1 MNSDI
6 EEILT
11 FGGVGV
17 LLSIMGYTVYSHLR
31 TPAAVEDKSLL
42 AKKKKIETVA
52 KTEDVLSI
60 EALAELTKSDNI
72 NLMESAVRIL
82 LDRAMSEKVLPDIVK
97 ACSQK
102 NKKDKMAQM
111 AIATLHQL
119 TKDDVNRKILIKV
132 GIIKVLVNVLI
143 TDNGEEYEPTDTTKR
158 YVVIALFRLIQG
170 SDKRKLKAMKYGLT
184 EKLMEYLCISPSHNN
199 DLKYWSLLLLHQFFL
214 SEQLHGRLIELN
226 ITALFG
232 EMARKTFGNSNM
244 QKLCL
249 HSLVRLIS
257 SMDNSEGSKQLA
269 ILFNL
274 NMVPLITCCLRNDDM
289 ELVSWAVFLLHE
301 FMIKD
306 VARKEFCESP
316 GLLKILLAL
325 LSEDNCI
332 PRVLLRCLKCLGVN
346 NEEYQMEMVK
356 ANVVKKTLPFLKNS
370 DEDAQYWALSLL
382 HDLISFSESHKS
394 FLENDGLETLTTICI
409 MGTPNLHVALYIA
422 DIFVYICSS
431 PSNHDHVLHSDILD
445 AVISFCKM
453 ENHDAQYGGVALLLN
468 LATLSVPLINE
479 MADVGVLEM
488 LVDLILES
496 DRDSIQT
503 VSSKTLT
510 AIAKKCPHLRYQ
522 LVQLAIVPII
532 NKINELIPVCI
543 NSIFPEGYNVE
554 SPTSPD
560 TNRLSTTTRLQE
572 GANEA
577 ITVESFLS
585 NEDKAENSNKKLEN
599 LKIPEVDLVL
609 TARLIGLLDSLTVF
623 VKTDFFDILHYERW
637 GVDGNKEVVSIQ
649 LESLLSQELIDHSK
663 QLLDILVLPLLNED
677 VIMAAK
683 SPQQNT
689 PTTITPT
696 IVKELGS
703 EEMDL
708 YSPGIEYIGNIRD
721 EFLGHVQSS
730 LSSSFDGRI
739 GRHTVD
745 MNESIDS
752 NIEEKEKKLEEIKE
766 LKDDVAVHVCSL
778 ISSLMKYNNVKEFLL
793 QEKIFTVLIALT
805 QEKRVGL
812 YEQALTCIALCA
824 KEDEVDKTFSLML
837 TDWEIRN
844 ESWTFESIRSNLF
857 LPASVGGKYG
867 YEVVLKSDGIIQIG
881 WATFDCNFDPEAGTG
896 VGDDVY
902 SYAYD
907 GQRRKKWHGT
917 EPKNNSYGEEWF
929 AGDTITVLID
939 LDKSEI
945 SYLRNGIDLGVA
957 FENINSDANWFPAI
971 SMASNQGC
979 SVNMGNELDPLSFLP
994 SKYLPVASLLFPKKM
1009 KQNEVNVTNSLGEF
1023 FRSDAAPSGSPRSSP
1038 LSELS
1043 PSSSV
1048 GSATKPFG
1056 LKSDSFSLEGDSQQS
1071 PGKLSN
1077 VIDSSSVIKEEA
1089 DNKDEA
1095 TLGQHQNFAQG
1106 YSNVSSKRG
1115 DSHYDALV
1123 GQKNLSYLNDTTS
1136 EENEHHLNVREEFS
1150 NFSSIGNGSQSDNRE
1165 REVVSP
1171 TTSNESYDIRSQSPV
1186 STINSPI
1193 SNADETIDLS
1203 FYFEVAVGLKGNH
1216 EKMYPQIGIYD
1227 RHFNNFFVFFF
1238 EDKIFLFDIEQTDP
1252 EDHEFFDFALI
1263 EYIKNVSTGL
1273 SPTTSAP
1280 IKLLKI
1286 LENFPLKEG
1295 DVIGVGLYL
1304 NDKKILF
1311 TFNGM

>member
-1 MNSDI
+1 
-6 EEILT
+6 
-11 FGGVGV
+11 
-17 LLSIMGYTVYSHLR
+17 
-31 TPAAVEDKSLL
+31 
-42 AKKKKIETVA
+42 
-52 KTEDVLSI
+52 
-60 EALAELTKSDNI
+60 
-72 NLMESAVRIL
+72 
-82 LDRAMSEKVLPDIVK
+82 
-97 ACSQK
+97 
-102 NKKDKMAQM
+102 
-111 AIATLHQL
+111 
-119 TKDDVNRKILIKV
+119 
-132 GIIKVLVNVLI
+132 
-143 TDNGEEYEPTDTTKR
+143 
-158 YVVIALFRLIQG
+158 
-170 SDKRKLKAMKYGLT
+170 
-184 EKLMEYLCISPSHNN
+184 
-199 DLKYWSLLLLHQFFL
+199 
-214 SEQLHGRLIELN
+214 
-226 ITALFG
+226 
-232 EMARKTFGNSNM
+232 
-244 QKLCL
+244 
-249 HSLVRLIS
+249 
-257 SMDNSEGSKQLA
+257 
-269 ILFNL
+269 
-274 NMVPLITCCLRNDDM
+274 
-289 ELVSWAVFLLHE
+289 
-301 FMIKD
+301 
-306 VARKEFCESP
+306 
-316 GLLKILLAL
+316 
-325 LSEDNCI
+325 
-332 PRVLLRCLKCLGVN
+332 
-346 NEEYQMEMVK
+346 
-356 ANVVKKTLPFLKNS
+356 
-370 DEDAQYWALSLL
+370 
-382 HDLISFSESHKS
+382 
-394 FLENDGLETLTTICI
+394 
-409 MGTPNLHVALYIA
+409 
-422 DIFVYICSS
+422 
-431 PSNHDHVLHSDILD
+431 
-445 AVISFCKM
+445 M

-824 KEDEVDKTFSLML
+824 KEDGIKKVSYLQVPYIFTLILKNLIMENSKLLNFFCEVFMEKSCNFTSELNMNYSSVLKNQKYFKLDEVDKTFSLML

-881 WATFDCNFDPEAGTG
+881 WATFDCNFDPEAGMAINGTG

-1077 VIDSSSVIKEEA
+1077 VIDRSSVIKEEA
-1089 DNKDEA
+1089 DNKNEA

-1115 DSHYDALV
+1115 DSHYDAL
-1123 GQKNLSYLNDTTS
+1123 
-1136 EENEHHLNVREEFS
+1136 ENEHHLNVREEFS

-1311 TFNGM
+1311 TFNGIPLHDLTVKNGVKQRLYFPYIRNISRFKVNFGQNNNFCWKDVNCFNLFSYVDRP